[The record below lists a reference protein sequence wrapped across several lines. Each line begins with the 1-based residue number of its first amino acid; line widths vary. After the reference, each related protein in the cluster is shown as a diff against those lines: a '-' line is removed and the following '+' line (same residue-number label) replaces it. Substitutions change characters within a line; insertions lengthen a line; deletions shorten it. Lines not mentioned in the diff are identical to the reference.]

1 MISGPLPI
9 SAKNVIGPDPGNVS
23 GNRAGDAMRENGGK
37 RDSPAD
43 NMDLT
48 AITEDLNHKINMI
61 HNVDL
66 KFSVHEGSGQL
77 LVKVIDAATGEV
89 IREIP
94 SSEVLNL
101 AARLNEMIG
110 LIFDQ
115 VG

>member
-1 MISGPLPI
+1 MMSGPLPI
-9 SAKNVIGPDPGNVS
+9 SAKNLIGLESAPLP
-23 GNRAGDAMRENGGK
+23 GNRAEAPLSGSGGK
-37 RDSPAD
+37 QDTPPEGL
-43 NMDLT
+43 DLK
-48 AITEDLNHKINMI
+48 AIAEELNHKVKMI

-66 KFSVHEGSGQL
+66 NFSVHEGSGQL

-94 SSEVLNL
+94 PSEILDL